1 MEKIVSFDKQG
12 RIYIPEDVR
21 KILQFNKTLVLRVYD
36 KSLVI
41 EPIND
46 DPIEALS
53 KLGKEKLK
61 RKSIKTLK
69 KEAREEIEK
78 YAFKKIHR
86 F

>member
-12 RIYIPEDVR
+12 RLYIPEDVR

-41 EPIND
+41 EPIDD

-61 RKSIKTLK
+61 RKSIETLK
-69 KEAREEIEK
+69 KEARKEIEK
-78 YAFKKIHR
+78 HAFKKIRR

>member
-12 RIYIPEDVR
+12 RLYIPEEIR

-41 EPIND
+41 EPIDD

-61 RKSIKTLK
+61 RKSIETLK
-69 KEAREEIEK
+69 KEARGEIEK
-78 YAFKKIHR
+78 NAFKKIRR